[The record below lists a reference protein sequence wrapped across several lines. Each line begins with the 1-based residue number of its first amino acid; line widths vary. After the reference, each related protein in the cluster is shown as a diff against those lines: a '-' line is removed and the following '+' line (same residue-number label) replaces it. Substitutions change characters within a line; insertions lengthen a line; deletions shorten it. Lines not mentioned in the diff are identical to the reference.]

1 MEQEEFLTTGEAAE
15 VCGVSRSTLRRA
27 VAQGHLRAWHTPGNH
42 LRFSRSDCVALAQT
56 LGRVDLVGHAAPS
69 RTAEPLSPASGLS
82 STTTGS
88 AAPASTRR

>member
-69 RTAEPLSPASGLS
+69 RTSETFPSVGTSGP
-82 STTTGS
+82 TGS
-88 AAPASTRR
+88 VTPASTAR